1 MSLGN
6 TCRLEKP
13 KSQVR
18 YQNQP
23 VTGDGQPWEPAFV
36 RHSLY
41 SEYITSHVPR
51 SKRLLSC

>member
-51 SKRLLSC
+51 RKRLLSC